1 MLNGRIPLADI
12 DHSECR
18 KSSVYDVAA
27 DQALILD
34 DAGIRRLFPAKAAHY
49 SAKEIVYSEGAE
61 ADTVIVIRSG
71 MVKLISHLANGRAR
85 IVRVHSKGSWLG
97 LGGVLGQP
105 YEHTAIAVEDTDA
118 YRIPVSELLRIKSD
132 NPYLYCRLIE
142 CWFDYLQEADLWIAE
157 FSTGSI
163 KARVARLVNF
173 LSKIEDQAASNEV
186 KLLTC
191 EEMAEILGATPESV
205 SRVLAEF
212 KRSNILSPSR
222 VHPADSYQRNTSAL
236 DRIAQH

>member
-1 MLNGRIPLADI
+1 MLNGRMPLADI
-12 DHSECR
+12 DYSECR
-18 KSSVYDVAA
+18 TSSAYDGAA
-27 DQALILD
+27 TQALLLD
-34 DAGIRRLFPAKAAHY
+34 DAGIQQLFTAKPAHY

-61 ADTVIVIRSG
+61 ADSVFVLRSG
-71 MVKLISHLANGRAR
+71 MVKLVSHLANGRAR

-105 YEHTAIAVEDTDA
+105 FEHTAIAVEDTDA

-132 NPYLYCRLIE
+132 KPYLYCRLIE

-173 LSKIEDQAASNEV
+173 LSRIEDQGVSGDV

-212 KRSNILSPSR
+212 KRSNILSPSL
-222 VHPADSYQRNTSAL
+222 VHPADSYQRNITAL
-236 DRIAQH
+236 DMIAQH